1 MITAGVVLILT
12 SVDGGA
18 ASARDVVA
26 RADQS
31 VALHAAVRVRGRRGC
46 VLYTDAPKVKSRCRV
61 RALPED
67 LEYTWLK
74 VEADRAAY
82 DNVPG
87 GKFSFRP
94 IGWLESNWRRGRSR
108 VPADVRPVRR
118 RGVRGAGTMRYRLRI
133 GQGEHVLE
141 SAGLAA
147 RAGGPSRRADIRKV
161 TVRPD
166 DTYLGYM
173 QELAGLPYIFG
184 SAAQGREPHQAE
196 RHIGVDCAD
205 LMVYGLRRLGHDVGY
220 RSSRT
225 LGPISRRVVSGVA
238 ARRGDVYLAG
248 GRPVRVGAGGVAPG
262 DWLIF
267 EGHVGAFVE
276 DRGRP
281 GVLDTRD
288 LVIHIAWRELAVES
302 LADSGYG
309 ASPFEVRR
317 PKALA
322 PRGSN

>member
-1 MITAGVVLILT
+1 MTVSKSYT
-12 SVDGGA
+12 FT
-18 ASARDVVA
+18 
-26 RADQS
+26 
-31 VALHAAVRVRGRRGC
+31 HAICRR
-46 VLYTDAPKVKSRCRV
+46 
-61 RALPED
+61 
-67 LEYTWLK
+67 
-74 VEADRAAY
+74 
-82 DNVPG
+82 
-87 GKFSFRP
+87 
-94 IGWLESNWRRGRSR
+94 
-108 VPADVRPVRR
+108 PADSAV
-118 RGVRGAGTMRYRLRI
+118 
-133 GQGEHVLE
+133 
-141 SAGLAA
+141 AGLRAVDTGAPDLALFRQHHEDYIAA
-147 RAGGPSRRADIRKV
+147 LRSTGAKV

-288 LVIHIAWRELAVES
+288 LVIIL
-302 LADSGYG
+302 Y
-309 ASPFEVRR
+309 
-317 PKALA
+317 KT
-322 PRGSN
+322 